1 MNSIMCID
9 HAWEPH
15 TCKITKSRHDLNKAT
30 KKKKVKQGAR
40 HVGEKHW
47 GKRREDHRE

>member
-1 MNSIMCID
+1 MI
-9 HAWEPH
+9 
-15 TCKITKSRHDLNKAT
+15 KL

-47 GKRREDHRE
+47 GKRREDHREWF